1 MPIIG
6 RHLRRLIVIALV
18 LGLSV
23 AICCSPTERAA
34 ASSDDQIVGCDFAAL
49 DGVARLDHLSSM
61 RFVRMGVSQQNLAVI
76 AELESTDDDHVGDA
90 LTYFA
95 FALGW
100 MPQTFNRRR
109 IADAISLRTLLSLGV
124 CWRV

>member
-1 MPIIG
+1 
-6 RHLRRLIVIALV
+6 
-18 LGLSV
+18 
-23 AICCSPTERAA
+23 
-34 ASSDDQIVGCDFAAL
+34 
-49 DGVARLDHLSSM
+49 M

-76 AELESTDDDHVGDA
+76 AEQESTDDDHVGDA

-95 FALGW
+95 FALGG
-100 MPQTFNRRR
+100 MPQKFNRRR